1 MADSILTNMEA
12 NLNYEKVEPELYYR
26 LSPTSDDILTR
37 RNVSVAPSS
46 GGGTLN
52 GGDSTAIRFKIR
64 SGDFI
69 DAHSV
74 YMTLDYQQ
82 SATNKD
88 ANRAET
94 ANGAGL
100 LFKEIRIL
108 SGTGVVIERIR
119 RCDIL
124 QNVLQ
129 NFSLSKNNVDT
140 VLRIG
145 GGGAGYKL
153 EADGTTHTND
163 RMGNTANQDNK
174 VAFHLPSGFL
184 HSCGKFLDCGA
195 LKSLVIELELNDN
208 ATFLKGVGTV
218 TAPTFT
224 VSNPQLHYDEIRVS
238 GEYLRAY
245 QMSLINGLNIGYS
258 TYTHSS
264 SIGGSSVRISKSVS
278 RLKDIISVVVPNA
291 QQSAT
296 ADSIDTYK
304 AQTDAMRWNYS
315 IGSENFPV
323 SEIQSV
329 AQSYYSALKVMA
341 RNKDSYCG
349 YVTYPEFVA
358 SKGILAV
365 DCELN
370 QGSAFSG
377 VKTTG
382 NPDILLLSSGDVSTS
397 TDTVHS
403 FLHHERILRFSNGSV
418 EVLE

>member
-1 MADSILTNMEA
+1 MADSILTNMETQ
-12 NLNYEKVEPELYYR
+12 LNIQKVEPELYYR

-37 RNVSVAPSS
+37 KNMTTAPSS
-46 GGGTLN
+46 GGGTLK

-69 DAHSV
+69 DAHSI

-82 SATNKD
+82 NAVNNN
-88 ANRAET
+88 ANRAEP
-94 ANGAGL
+94 ANGGGC

-108 SGTGVVIERIR
+108 SGTGVVLERIR
-119 RCDIL
+119 RCDLL
-124 QNVLQ
+124 QNILQ
-129 NFSLSKNNVDT
+129 NFSLSKNNVES

-145 GGGAGYKL
+145 GGGVGYKL
-153 EADGTTHTND
+153 VDTVHTND
-163 RMGNTANQDNK
+163 RMGNSANTDNK
-174 VAFHLPSGFL
+174 ITFHLPSGFL

-208 ATFLKGVGTV
+208 ATFLKGVGTI
-218 TAPTFT
+218 TAPTFKI
-224 VSNPQLHYDEIRVS
+224 SNPQLHYDEIKVS

-245 QMSLINGLNIGYS
+245 QQSLVNGLNIGYS

-278 RLKDIISVVVPNA
+278 RLKDIISVVIPNV
-291 QQSAT
+291 
-296 ADSIDTYK
+296 ADDKIADRIDTYK

-315 IGSENFPV
+315 IGSENYPV
-323 SEIQSV
+323 SQIQSV
-329 AQSYYSALKVMA
+329 SQSYYSALKVMA

-349 YVTYPEFVA
+349 YITYPQFA
-358 SKGILAV
+358 SSKGILAV
-365 DCELN
+365 DVELN
-370 QGSAFSG
+370 QGSSFSG

-382 NPDILLLSSGDVSTS
+382 NPDILLLSSGNLSTATDV
-397 TDTVHS
+397 VHS

>member
-1 MADSILTNMEA
+1 MADSILTNLET
-12 NLNYEKVEPELYYR
+12 NLNYQKVEPDLYYR
-26 LSPTSDDILTR
+26 LAPTSDDILTR
-37 RNVSVAPSS
+37 KNMTTAPSS

-69 DAHSV
+69 DAHSI

-82 SATNKD
+82 NAKNKTG
-88 ANRAET
+88 NRAEP
-94 ANGAGL
+94 ANGGGC

-119 RCDIL
+119 RCDLL
-124 QNVLQ
+124 QNILQ
-129 NFSLSKNNVDT
+129 NFSLSKNNFES

-145 GGGAGYKL
+145 GGGVGAS
-153 EADGTTHTND
+153 ADGSTND
-163 RMGNTANQDNK
+163 RMGEVENTDNK
-174 VAFHLPSGFL
+174 ITFHLPSGFL

-208 ATFLKGVGTV
+208 ATFLKGVGTI
-218 TAPTFT
+218 TAPTFQI
-224 VSNPQLHYDEIRVS
+224 SNPQLHYDEIKVS

-245 QMSLINGLNIGYS
+245 QMSLVNGLNIGYS

-278 RLKDIISVVVPNA
+278 RLKDIISVVIPNV
-291 QQSAT
+291 
-296 ADSIDTYK
+296 ADDKIADRIDTYK

-315 IGSENFPV
+315 IGSENYPV
-323 SEIQSV
+323 SQIQSV
-329 AQSYYSALKVMA
+329 SQSYYSALKVMA

-349 YVTYPEFVA
+349 YITYPQFVA
-358 SKGILAV
+358 NKGILAV
-365 DCELN
+365 DVELN
-370 QGSAFSG
+370 QGSSFSG

-382 NPDILLLSSGDVSTS
+382 NPDILLISSGNVSTA
-397 TDTVHS
+397 TDVVHS

>member
-1 MADSILTNMEA
+1 MADSILTNMET

-52 GGDSTAIRFKIR
+52 GGDSTAIRFKLR

-69 DAHSV
+69 DAQSV

-82 SATNKD
+82 SAVNND
-88 ANRAET
+88 AANRAEP
-94 ANGAGL
+94 ANGAGCI
-100 LFKEIRIL
+100 FKEIRIL

-119 RCDIL
+119 RCDLL

-129 NFSLSKNNVDT
+129 NFSLSKSNVET
-140 VLRIG
+140 VLRIAG
-145 GGGAGYKL
+145 GGSGFNA
-153 EADGTTHTND
+153 TSNVND
-163 RMGNTANQDNK
+163 RMGNVADTDNK

-208 ATFLKGVGTV
+208 TTFLKGVGSV
-218 TAPTFT
+218 NSPTFQI
-224 VSNPQLHYDEIRVS
+224 SNPQLHYDEIRVS

-245 QMSLINGLNIGYS
+245 QMSLVNGLNIGYS

-291 QQSAT
+291 QLTKT

-304 AQTDAMRWNYS
+304 AQTDAMRWHYS
-315 IGSENFPV
+315 VGSESYPV

-329 AQSYYSALKVMA
+329 AQSYYSTLKVMA

-349 YVTYPEFVA
+349 YITYPQFA
-358 SKGILAV
+358 ANKGILAV

-382 NPDILLLSSGDVSTS
+382 NPDILLISSGDVSTS

>member
-1 MADSILTNMEA
+1 MADSILTNMET
-12 NLNYEKVEPELYYR
+12 NLNYQKVEPDLYYR
-26 LSPTSDDILTR
+26 LAPTSDDILTR
-37 RNVSVAPSS
+37 KNMTTAPSS

-69 DAHSV
+69 DAHSI

-82 SATNKD
+82 SVEND
-88 ANRAET
+88 HQSDRAEP
-94 ANGAGL
+94 ANGGGC

-119 RCDIL
+119 RCDLL
-124 QNVLQ
+124 QNILQ
-129 NFSLSKNNVDT
+129 NFSLSKNNFES

-145 GGGAGYKL
+145 GGGVGFNATGN
-153 EADGTTHTND
+153 TND
-163 RMGNTANQDNK
+163 RMGNTANTDNK
-174 VAFHLPSGFL
+174 ITFHLPSGFL

-208 ATFLKGVGTV
+208 ATFLKGVGTA
-218 TAPTFT
+218 TAPTFQI
-224 VSNPQLHYDEIRVS
+224 SNPQLHYDEIKVS

-245 QMSLINGLNIGYS
+245 QMSLVNGLNIGYS

-278 RLKDIISVVVPNA
+278 RLKDIISVVIPNVA
-291 QQSAT
+291 NDKI
-296 ADSIDTYK
+296 ADRIDTYK
-304 AQTDAMRWNYS
+304 PQNDAMRWNYS
-315 IGSENFPV
+315 IGSENYPV
-323 SEIQSV
+323 SQIQSV
-329 AQSYYSALKVMA
+329 SQSYYSALKVMA

-349 YVTYPEFVA
+349 YITYPQFKA
-358 SKGILAV
+358 NKGILAV

-370 QGSAFSG
+370 QGSSFSG

-382 NPDILLLSSGDVSTS
+382 NPDILLLSSGNVSTA
-397 TDTVHS
+397 TDIVHS

>member
-1 MADSILTNMEA
+1 MADSILTNMET
-12 NLNYEKVEPELYYR
+12 NLNYQKVEPDLYYR
-26 LSPTSDDILTR
+26 LAPTSDDILTR
-37 RNVSVAPSS
+37 KNMTIAPSS
-46 GGGTLN
+46 GGGVLN

-69 DAHSV
+69 DAQSI

-82 SATNKD
+82 NAKNKGGD
-88 ANRAET
+88 RAEP
-94 ANGAGL
+94 ANGGGC

-108 SGTGVVIERIR
+108 SGTSVVIERIR

-129 NFSLSKNNVDT
+129 NFSLSKNNFES
-140 VLRIG
+140 VLRLSG
-145 GGGAGYKL
+145 GGVGASANG
-153 EADGTTHTND
+153 ATND
-163 RMGNTANQDNK
+163 RMGEVENTDNK
-174 VAFHLPSGFL
+174 ITFHLPSGFL
-184 HSCGKFLDCGA
+184 HSCGKFIDCGA

-208 ATFLKGVGTV
+208 ATFLKGVGTI
-218 TAPTFT
+218 TAPTFKI
-224 VSNPQLHYDEIRVS
+224 SNPQLHYDEIRVS

-245 QMSLINGLNIGYS
+245 QMSLVNGLNIGYS
-258 TYTHSS
+258 SYTHSS

-278 RLKDIISVVVPNA
+278 RLKDIISVVIPNA
-291 QQSAT
+291 VDNKV

-304 AQTDAMRWNYS
+304 AQTDDMRWHYN
-315 IGSENFPV
+315 IGSESVPV
-323 SEIQSV
+323 SDIQSV
-329 AQSYYSALKVMA
+329 SQSYYSALKVMA

-349 YVTYPEFVA
+349 YITYPQFA
-358 SKGILAV
+358 SSKGILAV

-370 QGSAFSG
+370 QGSSFSG

-382 NPDILLLSSGDVSTS
+382 NPDILLISSGNVSTA
-397 TDTVHS
+397 TDVVHS